1 MKNEYVDID
10 TLKFLL
16 YHVHDIDNLLEKE
29 RFKEYDK
36 TSIDIFI
43 DAIKTFSDTAL
54 FPFIKEMD
62 EKPSYFKDGQI
73 IIHPQFK
80 NIIEKAGEMGLVGS
94 IYDFEDGGLQLP
106 TTIFHAAYYIMEA
119 ANNHV
124 PGYFGLT
131 AGSANLILSFGSE
144 YLKNTYVPKMLD
156 LTWGGTMC
164 LTEPQAGSSLSDVT
178 TMATPTNEDY
188 YLIKGQKIFISSGDH
203 QFCNNFVHLVLA
215 RIKDAPSGIKGVS
228 LFVVPKKR
236 PSNENELV
244 NNNAIIAGEFE
255 KMGQKGYCTTHIVF
269 GDNNDCR
276 GWLVGEP
283 NKGLSYMFQ
292 MMNEARIATG
302 RMGAAIAS
310 AAYYSSLKYANE
322 RPQGRKLNSS
332 GQKNSEEEQTLI
344 INHPDI
350 KRLLFNQKAI
360 VEGSLSL
367 IFEASNYFDKE
378 MTSSSKEEK
387 EKYNLLL
394 ELLTP
399 IAKTYPAEQGI
410 KSTSDAIQ
418 ILGGYGFC
426 FDFMPQ
432 QYYRDIRIIALY
444 EGTTGIQSLDLLGRK
459 ITMKNGK
466 AVDLLAKE
474 IMKTVQEANLH
485 NELKAY
491 SNILLENLGLTK
503 KVIQT
508 LLPHASK
515 GDFERYLADATIFM
529 EFFGTIVIGWQWL
542 KIANHAKKI
551 LSEDNKEQANLFYE
565 SKIHTMKFFYTYEM
579 VKTKGLAKTLM
590 NNENLT
596 TKVANAIFN

>member
-1 MKNEYVDID
+1 MKHDYVDID

-16 YHVHDIDNLLEKE
+16 YNVHQTEDLLSRE
-29 RFKEYDK
+29 RFSDYDI

-43 DAIKTFSDTAL
+43 DSVKTFSDTAL
-54 FPFIKEMD
+54 FPFIKDMD
-62 EKPSYFKDGQI
+62 EKPSYFKDGKI
-73 IIHPQFK
+73 NVHPQFE
-80 NIIEKAGEMGLVGS
+80 NIIKTGGEMGFVGLGFD
-94 IYDFEDGGLQLP
+94 YDDGGMQMP
-106 TTIFHAAYYIMEA
+106 STIFHAAYFIMEA

-131 AGSANLILSFGSE
+131 AGSANLILSFGSQM
-144 YLKNTYVPKMLD
+144 LKNTYVPNMLD

-164 LTEPQAGSSLSDVT
+164 LTEPQAGSSLSDVKT
-178 TMATPTNEDY
+178 TASPTSEDY
-188 YLIKGQKIFISSGDH
+188 YLIKGQKIFISAGDH
-203 QFCNNFVHLVLA
+203 QFSSNFVHLVLA
-215 RIKDAPSGIKGVS
+215 RVYGAPSGIKGVS

-236 PSNENELV
+236 PTQNGELV
-244 NNNAIIAGEFE
+244 YNSADIVGEFE

-269 GDNNDCR
+269 GDNDNCR

-302 RMGAAIAS
+302 RMGTAIAS

-322 RPQGRKLNSS
+322 RPQGRKLNRS
-332 GQKNSEEEQTLI
+332 GQKNAEEEQTLI

-350 KRLLFNQKAI
+350 KRMLFSQKAI
-360 VEGSLSL
+360 VEGSMSL
-367 IFEASNYFDKE
+367 IFQTSNYFDKE
-378 MTSSSKEEK
+378 ITSTSDEEK

-399 IAKTYPAEQGI
+399 IAKTYPAEKGI
-410 KSTSDAIQ
+410 ESTSNAIQ

-459 ITMKNGK
+459 ITEQNGK
-466 AVDLLAKE
+466 ALELLAEE
-474 IMKTVQEANLH
+474 IQQTIKEANSYDD
-485 NELKAY
+485 LKPYAA
-491 SNILLENLGLTK
+491 ILLENLGLVK
-503 KVIQT
+503 KVMNI
-508 LLPHASK
+508 LMPHALK
-515 GDFERYLADATIFM
+515 GNFERFLADATVFM
-529 EFFGTIVIGWQWL
+529 NFLGTIVVGWQWL
-542 KIANHAKKI
+542 KIANKATQVLEKK
-551 LSEDNKEQANLFYE
+551 NVNLPNEFYK

-579 VKTKGLAKTLM
+579 TRTKGLAKTLM
-590 NNENLT
+590 NNEELT
-596 TKVANAIFN
+596 ISVPNDIF

>member
-16 YHVHDIDNLLEKE
+16 YNVHHTEALLSRE
-29 RFKEYDK
+29 RFSDYDK

-43 DAIKTFSDTAL
+43 DSVKTFSDTAL
-54 FPFIKEMD
+54 FPFIKDMD
-62 EKPSYFKDGQI
+62 EKPSYFKDGKI
-73 IIHPQFK
+73 HVHPQFEK
-80 NIIEKAGEMGLVGS
+80 IIKPGGEMGFVGATFD
-94 IYDFEDGGLQLP
+94 YDDGGLQLP
-106 TTIFHAAYYIMEA
+106 STIFHAVYFIMEA

-131 AGSANLILSFGSE
+131 AGSANLILSFGSQK
-144 YLKNTYVPKMLD
+144 LKDIYVPNMLD

-164 LTEPQAGSSLSDVT
+164 LTEPQAGSSLSDVST
-178 TMATPTNEDY
+178 IATPTNEDY
-188 YLIKGQKIFISSGDH
+188 HLIKGQKIFISAGDH
-203 QFCNNFVHLVLA
+203 QFSSNFVHLVLA
-215 RIKDAPSGIKGVS
+215 RIEGAPKGIKGVS

-236 PSNENELV
+236 PTENDELTYNSADIV
-244 NNNAIIAGEFE
+244 GEFE

-276 GWLVGEP
+276 GWLVGEA

-310 AAYYSSLKYANE
+310 AAYYSSLKYAKE
-322 RPQGRKLNSS
+322 RPQGRKLNTS
-332 GQKNSEEEQTLI
+332 GHKNADEEQTLI

-350 KRLLFNQKAI
+350 KRMLFSQKAI

-367 IFEASNYFDKE
+367 IFQTANYFDKE
-378 MTSSSKEEK
+378 ITSVSEDEK
-387 EKYNLLL
+387 ENYNLLL

-399 IAKTYPAEQGI
+399 IAKTYPAEKGI
-410 KSTSDAIQ
+410 ESTSNAVQ

-459 ITMKNGK
+459 VTAKNGK
-466 AVDLLAKE
+466 AVELLAKE
-474 IMKTVQEANLH
+474 IQQTIKEANNYDDLMPY
-485 NELKAY
+485 A
-491 SNILLENLGLTK
+491 SDLLENLGLVQ
-503 KVIQT
+503 KVIGT
-508 LLPHASK
+508 LLPHALK
-515 GDFERYLADATIFM
+515 GNHERFLADATVFM
-529 EFFGTIVIGWQWL
+529 DFLGTIVVGWQWL
-542 KIANHAKKI
+542 KIASSAKQVLEK
-551 LSEDNKEQANLFYE
+551 ANGNQSNEFYE
-565 SKIHTMKFFYTYEM
+565 SKIHTMKFFYTYEL

-590 NNENLT
+590 NTEELT
-596 TKVANAIFN
+596 IKVSKGVF